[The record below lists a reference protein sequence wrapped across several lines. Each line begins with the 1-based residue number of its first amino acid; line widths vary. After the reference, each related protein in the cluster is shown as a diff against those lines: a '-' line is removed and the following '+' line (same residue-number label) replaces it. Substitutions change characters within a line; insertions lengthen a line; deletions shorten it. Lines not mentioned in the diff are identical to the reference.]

1 MSLAPLLRGEPIT
14 EEADRTLVVQYGQ
27 KPEKF
32 DCAILWRKWRLVKG
46 TELYN
51 LATDPGQERNVA
63 AANPDAMRHMRDHY
77 ERWWAEVEPLLN
89 QPVPITIGADDENP
103 TTLSSADWWN
113 VYCDNMNDLRTGKAA
128 NSKWTVKATQD
139 GEYEIALCRW
149 PREADAPIAAGVPAF
164 QAVDGM
170 LPAGKALPISAIR
183 LVVGDLLDQT
193 KIVADAKEVAFT
205 VKLKAGQVLP
215 MQSHCLDA
223 SGGELCGAYFAY
235 VRRLP

>member
-1 MSLAPLLRGEPIT
+1 
-14 EEADRTLVVQYGQ
+14 
-27 KPEKF
+27 
-32 DCAILWRKWRLVKG
+32 
-46 TELYN
+46 
-51 LATDPGQERNVA
+51 
-63 AANPDAMRHMRDHY
+63 
-77 ERWWAEVEPLLN
+77 
-89 QPVPITIGADDENP
+89 
-103 TTLSSADWWN
+103 
-113 VYCDNMNDLRTGKAA
+113 
-128 NSKWTVKATQD
+128 
-139 GEYEIALCRW
+139 
-149 PREADAPIAAGVPAF
+149 
-164 QAVDGM
+164 M